1 MRQDCADYPDEGHC
15 RYSLHKC
22 SNSASSLTA
31 GQCQTQWCS
40 THISLSLHNYS
51 LNLELSSLIRKNK
64 APWICV
70 DRLSVLCRGALF
82 LLLHETSRN
91 SGIKL
96 VWRYSI
102 QHLPTNRERKITA
115 GLKTSTLLPQRV
127 VVVVGW
133 LVVFPAFHSVQ
144 KFRPL
149 AACSNDHNKSTCCV
163 YSSMSSK

>member
-22 SNSASSLTA
+22 FNSASSLTA

-40 THISLSLHNYS
+40 THISLSLHNCS

-96 VWRYSI
+96 VWRCSI

-133 LVVFPAFHSVQ
+133 LFSLHFILS
-144 KFRPL
+144 RNSDL
-149 AACSNDHNKSTCCV
+149 
-163 YSSMSSK
+163 